1 MAAKETMPILATGSK
16 GERGF
21 TLVEL
26 MVVLVIVGL
35 MSAVV
40 VIAMPDPRGR
50 LIDDAERF
58 AARALAARDLAI
70 VSARPVRLR
79 ADPTGYAFDQ
89 RRGGA
94 WVAMSEKPFRPE
106 PWGAGIA
113 ASPAAAIIF
122 DPSGIA
128 EPQAQMILQRDAER
142 ASILISG
149 DGGIRV
155 GG

>member
-1 MAAKETMPILATGSK
+1 MPILATGNR
-16 GERGF
+16 GQQGF

-40 VIAMPDPRGR
+40 VISLPDPRGR
-50 LIDDAERF
+50 LTDEAERF

-79 ADPTGYAFDQ
+79 ADPSGYAFDQ
-89 RRGGA
+89 RRGGT
-94 WVAMSEKPFRPE
+94 WVVMAEKPFRPE
-106 PWGAGIA
+106 PWGPGVAV
-113 ASPAAAIIF
+113 SQQAAIIF
-122 DPSGIA
+122 DPTGIA
-128 EPQAQMILQRDAER
+128 EPQTQLILERENSR
-142 ASILISG
+142 ASIRIAG
-149 DGGIRV
+149 DGAIRV

>member
-1 MAAKETMPILATGSK
+1 MAAKETMPILATGNK
-16 GERGF
+16 GQQGF

-40 VIAMPDPRGR
+40 MISLPDPRGR
-50 LIDDAERF
+50 LTDEAERF

-79 ADPTGYAFDQ
+79 ADPSGYAFDQ
-89 RRGGA
+89 RRDGT
-94 WVAMSEKPFRPE
+94 WVVMSEKPFRPE
-106 PWGAGIA
+106 PWGQGIA
-113 ASPAAAIIF
+113 VSPQTAIVF
-122 DPSGIA
+122 DPTGIA
-128 EPQAQMILQRDAER
+128 DPQAQLILERENSR

-149 DGGIRV
+149 NGAIRV